1 MKQIYKTIRIL
12 TLAPVLAA
20 VSLLLLF
27 RLCPDIFSNGCSDLG
42 WSLFFLGIM
51 PLLGYPLQ
59 PFLPHF
65 KNKGR
70 DGQRHL
76 AILMAVAGYLS
87 GFLYTRIVPTTWHL
101 LLIFLEYLISGALI
115 LLFNKGLKIK
125 ASGHACGVAGP
136 LCYLCYFIGYKALWA
151 IPVIFLVY
159 WSSLKMKRHTW
170 SELILGTFIPIVA
183 LAVLLIFHHL
193 TAGLI
198 A

>member
-1 MKQIYKTIRIL
+1 MKHIYKTIRIL

-27 RLCPDIFSNGCSDLG
+27 RLCPNIFSNGCSDLE

-87 GFLYTRIVPTTWHL
+87 GFLYTLIVPTTWHL

-170 SELILGTFIPIVA
+170 SELILGTFIPIVT